1 MPVVDRLALRYPAIA
16 AALPGA
22 GLCNTPTPLCRHSLA
37 IGGHVC
43 RLLVKHDEK
52 SGELYG
58 GNKLRKLD
66 YLLGGALDRE
76 AEFVATFGAIGSHH
90 AIATALYGRHLG
102 MTPICFLGHQA
113 SVERVY
119 ATLAA
124 HVANATRIVRFG
136 GTPRERFRLVRA
148 QLRGRRAAIIPAG
161 GSSWLGTVG
170 FIDAALEF
178 AAQLQTLGTQ
188 RPVRLYV
195 ASGTMGTTAGLALG
209 FALAGAN
216 VEVQAV
222 RVTSARYVN
231 PAATRR
237 LMQRTVRMLRRIDPG
252 FPARLEDRTRIRL
265 RDEFAGDGYTRPTP
279 AGREAMLVAR
289 QQLGLELENTYT
301 AKAFAALLH
310 DVAKPDDAWPAFWNS
325 YNARPLPACRNARLK
340 DTALPADFARYFPP
354 A

>member
-16 AALPGA
+16 AALPRA

-37 IGGHVC
+37 IGGHLS

-66 YLLGGALDRE
+66 HLLGGALNRG

-136 GTPRERFRLVRA
+136 GTPQERFRLVRA
-148 QLRGRRAAIIPAG
+148 QLRGRR
-161 GSSWLGTVG
+161 

-178 AAQLQTLGTQ
+178 GAQLQRLGTQ

-231 PAATRR
+231 PAAIRR

-325 YNARPLPACRNARLK
+325 YNARPLPTYRNARLK
-340 DTALPADFARYFPP
+340 DTTLPADFARYFPS

>member
-16 AALPGA
+16 AALPRA
-22 GLCNTPTPLCRHSLA
+22 GLCNAPTPLCRHSLA
-37 IGGHVC
+37 IGERVS

-66 YLLGGALDRE
+66 RLLGGALDKG

-90 AIATALYGRHLG
+90 AIATALYSRHLG

-195 ASGTMGTTAGLALG
+195 ASGTMGTAAGLALG
-209 FALAGAN
+209 FALAGAK

-252 FPARLEDRTRIRL
+252 FPARLEDRARIRL

-325 YNARPLPACRNARLK
+325 YNAQPLPAYRNARLK
-340 DTALPADFARYFPP
+340 DTTLPADFARYFPP